1 MEGPKKKDMYDPK
14 WTCEQTS
21 RETYECTGTSLWVI
35 FYMNR
40 QKMQRKNIKDEE
52 EGIVETLKK
61 VKKENPKMNW
71 YF

>member
-1 MEGPKKKDMYDPK
+1 
-14 WTCEQTS
+14 
-21 RETYECTGTSLWVI
+21 
-35 FYMNR
+35 MNR